1 MGIADSVTQS
11 KPISRYAMSTIR
23 KSLGAVAAVAMLL
36 PQIAGASDYNKR
48 PHLEPSMN
56 AKVNRVIAKSWL
68 ERGKGKESFEN
79 VRSGKGCGNQII
91 GDFSNMKNPPREVII
106 VADDIININQNCRR

>member
-1 MGIADSVTQS
+1 
-11 KPISRYAMSTIR
+11 MSTIR
-23 KSLGAVAAVAMLL
+23 IVLGALLAILAATPGSVSAD
-36 PQIAGASDYNKR
+36 DYNQR

-56 AKVNRVIAKSWL
+56 AKVNRVIAKSWVD
-68 ERGKGKESFEN
+68 RNRGKESFEQ
-79 VRSGKGCGNQII
+79 VRSGKGCGNQVV